1 MSIKF
6 FYQIADVVT
15 MVALAALLICL
26 IIVVAQKKGQESKYD
41 RKIKAA
47 AAYIAVFFVI
57 LAGAALIMTSAGYSA
72 LKNRVKEACP
82 GAHSFHSI
90 EKDCVSFID
99 GDGNKCF
106 FEYDQDKT
114 KLFCIRKATQ
124 KLKKL
129 YSKKESVING
139 GSFFCKK
146 ISNILKTNTRNGKEK
161 RYVKYAARYGFSN
174 EWP

>member
-6 FYQIADVVT
+6 FYQTADAAT

-26 IIVVAQKKGQESKYD
+26 IIVVAQRKGQKEGKYD

-47 AAYIAVFFVI
+47 AAYMAVFFVI
-57 LAGAALIMTSAGYSA
+57 LAGAAMIMSSAGYSA

-106 FEYDQDKT
+106 FEYDQDKNEIILYQKGSET
-114 KLFCIRKATQ
+114 IKKA
-124 KLKKL
+124 L
-129 YSKKESVING
+129 
-139 GSFFCKK
+139 
-146 ISNILKTNTRNGKEK
+146 
-161 RYVKYAARYGFSN
+161 
-174 EWP
+174 

>member
-1 MSIKF
+1 MFVMVIPVLIK
-6 FYQIADVVT
+6 A
-15 MVALAALLICL
+15 
-26 IIVVAQKKGQESKYD
+26 IVVAQKKGQESKYD

-57 LAGAALIMTSAGYSA
+57 LAGAALIMTSAAYSA

-106 FEYDQDKT
+106 FEYDQDKNEIVLYQ
-114 KLFCIRKATQ
+114 KSNAKIKKA
-124 KLKKL
+124 L
-129 YSKKESVING
+129 
-139 GSFFCKK
+139 
-146 ISNILKTNTRNGKEK
+146 
-161 RYVKYAARYGFSN
+161 
-174 EWP
+174 

>member
-72 LKNRVKEACP
+72 LKKRVKEACP

-106 FEYDQDKT
+106 FEYDQDKNEIVLYQ
-114 KLFCIRKATQ
+114 KSNAKIKKA
-124 KLKKL
+124 L
-129 YSKKESVING
+129 
-139 GSFFCKK
+139 
-146 ISNILKTNTRNGKEK
+146 
-161 RYVKYAARYGFSN
+161 
-174 EWP
+174 

>member
-1 MSIKF
+1 MAGSGFCMQKSFFKKLSYFLYKNKKKNVGKVNMSIKF

-106 FEYDQDKT
+106 FEYDQDKNEIVLYQ
-114 KLFCIRKATQ
+114 KSNAKIKKA
-124 KLKKL
+124 L
-129 YSKKESVING
+129 
-139 GSFFCKK
+139 
-146 ISNILKTNTRNGKEK
+146 
-161 RYVKYAARYGFSN
+161 
-174 EWP
+174 

>member
-1 MSIKF
+1 MAGSGFCMQKSFFKKLSYFLYKNKKKNGGKVNMSIKF

-15 MVALAALLICL
+15 MVALAALIICL

-57 LAGAALIMTSAGYSA
+57 LVGAALIMTSAGYSA

-106 FEYDQDKT
+106 FEYDQDKNEIVLYQ
-114 KLFCIRKATQ
+114 KSNAKIKKA
-124 KLKKL
+124 L
-129 YSKKESVING
+129 
-139 GSFFCKK
+139 
-146 ISNILKTNTRNGKEK
+146 
-161 RYVKYAARYGFSN
+161 
-174 EWP
+174 

>member
-1 MSIKF
+1 
-6 FYQIADVVT
+6 

-26 IIVVAQKKGQESKYD
+26 IIVVAQKKGQEGKYD

-47 AAYIAVFFVI
+47 AAYMAVFFVI
-57 LAGAALIMTSAGYSA
+57 LAGAAMIMSSAGYSA

-106 FEYDQDKT
+106 FEYDQDKNEIVLYQKSST
-114 KLFCIRKATQ
+114 TIKKA
-124 KLKKL
+124 L
-129 YSKKESVING
+129 
-139 GSFFCKK
+139 
-146 ISNILKTNTRNGKEK
+146 
-161 RYVKYAARYGFSN
+161 
-174 EWP
+174 

>member
-1 MSIKF
+1 MEETNMSIKF
-6 FYQIADVVT
+6 FYQTADAAT

-26 IIVVAQKKGQESKYD
+26 IIVVAQRKGPKEGKYD

-47 AAYIAVFFVI
+47 AACMAVFFVI
-57 LAGAALIMTSAGYSA
+57 LVGAAMIMTSTGYSA

-106 FEYDQDKT
+106 FEYDQDKNEIILYQKGSET
-114 KLFCIRKATQ
+114 IKKA
-124 KLKKL
+124 L
-129 YSKKESVING
+129 
-139 GSFFCKK
+139 
-146 ISNILKTNTRNGKEK
+146 
-161 RYVKYAARYGFSN
+161 
-174 EWP
+174 